1 MDGNARSVDCENQA
15 LGSVPGAG
23 GGAPD
28 TVDRLTEALPRR
40 DRCILRLL
48 GRGVPISELAG
59 ALGMTRA
66 SLQRRIRRVRKLADD
81 PAVTSVLRAWRHL
94 DPADRR
100 LVYLHRVLRLSL
112 REIARRGLA
121 AGLGQGAGPPGRTLS
136 ALRRRMRRIE
146 RRARRLGSRRGESG
160 DPLAAGAVSAVGAET
175 HRAKPRAL
183 ADPGCDNGSSLRFDK
198 PPAVKPRPALLP
210 GGPGWHP
217 LRRKGPR
224 A

>member
-1 MDGNARSVDCENQA
+1 MDGNLRSVDCENQV
-15 LGSVPGAG
+15 LGGTPGAG
-23 GGAPD
+23 GGLRGAATGTPGADGGTRGEGGGDPD
-28 TVDRLTEALPRR
+28 AVDRLTEALPRR

-48 GRGVPISELAG
+48 GRGVPVSELAG

-121 AGLGQGAGPPGRTLS
+121 AGLGQGGGPPGRTLS

-146 RRARRLGSRRGESG
+146 RRARRLGSRRG
-160 DPLAAGAVSAVGAET
+160 AAGAGDTEPPVKQV
-175 HRAKPRAL
+175 RPR
-183 ADPGCDNGSSLRFDK
+183 DCRE
-198 PPAVKPRPALLP
+198 
-210 GGPGWHP
+210 
-217 LRRKGPR
+217 GPR